1 MCGTAARAYASYYSD
16 MPKPVVEGVEIT
28 SLSDIVYIDVDAW
41 ESSILKGGVP
51 VVVGD
56 RASLGCFRRF
66 GLISRS
72 EASFEVHKRFLTK
85 SGLFIKK
92 MNYASKNGIDVLYE
106 RFESTIK
113 RNDDV
118 CLGAPVL
125 FSTLSDETLFDKRM
139 IREYSELVPDESLI
153 QEEVDCKNILV
164 HLDSLVADEESAKNF
179 LLEVVETIPA
189 KYREYLFE
197 ALKKSIL

>member
-1 MCGTAARAYASYYSD
+1 M
-16 MPKPVVEGVEIT
+16 
-28 SLSDIVYIDVDAW
+28 
-41 ESSILKGGVP
+41 
-51 VVVGD
+51 
-56 RASLGCFRRF
+56 F
-66 GLISRS
+66 
-72 EASFEVHKRFLTK
+72 
-85 SGLFIKK
+85 FIKK

-153 QEEVDCKNILV
+153 QEEVDCKRCPT
-164 HLDSLVADEESAKNF
+164 S
-179 LLEVVETIPA
+179 
-189 KYREYLFE
+189 R
-197 ALKKSIL
+197 